1 MKKPPICCSFVALY
15 VVEIKLNRPPY
26 PVIGQLLFCCGAK
39 GPFRCC
45 VFAGTV
51 SDHVRKVRD
60 LMKKF
65 LKTLVLGL
73 LTVAMV
79 CCMLP
84 AAFAADEKES
94 STFTIGLD
102 AMGGSS
108 SVVAVT
114 TNLSGKL
121 NTLPEQPTLEGYT
134 FDGWYT
140 EPVGGTKVSTSTV
153 FTGDTTVYA
162 HWAVKA
168 EAASSSSAAS
178 SVASTAQQEQ
188 STDLGDFAGVFAV
201 AGALLTTMLLS
212 MAF

>member
-1 MKKPPICCSFVALY
+1 
-15 VVEIKLNRPPY
+15 
-26 PVIGQLLFCCGAK
+26 
-39 GPFRCC
+39 
-45 VFAGTV
+45 
-51 SDHVRKVRD
+51 
-60 LMKKF
+60 MKKF

-73 LTVAMV
+73 LTAAMF

-94 STFTIGLD
+94 TTFTIGLD
-102 AMGGSS
+102 AMGGSC

-121 NTLPEQPTLEGYT
+121 NALPEQPTLEGYT

-140 EPVGGTKVSTSTV
+140 EPVGGSKISTSTV

-162 HWAVKA
+162 HWTVKA
-168 EAASSSSAAS
+168 AAASSSS
-178 SVASTAQQEQ
+178 TTTPAQPVQEQ
-188 STDLGDFAGVFAV
+188 TDTGLGDFAGVFAV

-212 MAF
+212 LAF

>member
-1 MKKPPICCSFVALY
+1 
-15 VVEIKLNRPPY
+15 
-26 PVIGQLLFCCGAK
+26 
-39 GPFRCC
+39 
-45 VFAGTV
+45 
-51 SDHVRKVRD
+51 
-60 LMKKF
+60 MKKF

-73 LTVAMV
+73 LTAAMV

-84 AAFAADEKES
+84 AAFAADEKET

-121 NTLPEQPTLEGYT
+121 SALPEQPTLEGYT

-140 EPVGGTKVSTSTV
+140 EPEGGSKVTTSTV

-162 HWAVKA
+162 HWTVKA
-168 EAASSSSAAS
+168 GAASSSSAS
-178 SVASTAQQEQ
+178 SAASTAQQET
-188 STDLGDFAGVFAV
+188 STNLGDFAGVFAV

>member
-1 MKKPPICCSFVALY
+1 
-15 VVEIKLNRPPY
+15 
-26 PVIGQLLFCCGAK
+26 
-39 GPFRCC
+39 
-45 VFAGTV
+45 
-51 SDHVRKVRD
+51 
-60 LMKKF
+60 MKKF